1 MNTTK
6 KLPKSKSE
14 TLNIIIEEIYHHY
27 NFTRF
32 EIQWEISL
40 KRWELRI
47 GEITPCY
54 QFLNVYKDEPNVF
67 YIGLCNDQRVDMT
80 NSNWKQIL
88 FDAID
93 AEQQNNQQIE
103 MEREANGFN
112 DLLRRA
118 GLFGMFH

>member
-6 KLPKSKSE
+6 KLPKCKSE
-14 TLNIIIEEIYHHY
+14 TLNTIIKEIYNHY

-54 QFLNVYKDEPNVF
+54 QFLNVYKNEPNVF
-67 YIGLCNDQRVDMT
+67 YIGLCNEQRVDI
-80 NSNWKQIL
+80 SDPNWKQIL
-88 FDAID
+88 FNAID

-112 DLLRRA
+112 DLLRRT
-118 GLFGMFH
+118 GLFGVFH